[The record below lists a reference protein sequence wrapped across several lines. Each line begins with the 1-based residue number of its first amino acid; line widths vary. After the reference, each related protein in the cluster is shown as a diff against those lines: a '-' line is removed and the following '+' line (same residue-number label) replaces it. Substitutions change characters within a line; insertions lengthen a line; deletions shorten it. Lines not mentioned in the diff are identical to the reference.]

1 MVAYL
6 LPVVGIALG
15 TLLGEPVS
23 AERVAGT
30 VLIIAGIALVNSG
43 PTLRRL
49 ADRRGTPE
57 RTASA

>member
-15 TLLGEPVS
+15 TLLGEPVT
-23 AERVAGT
+23 AGRIAGT
-30 VLIIAGIALVNSG
+30 ALILAGIALVNSG

-49 ADRRGTPE
+49 ADSRAAAGRA
-57 RTASA
+57 ASA